1 MTPKFFSEIIEII
14 ETAYRLKAE
23 QTHKAKEQEK
33 SKPNRTIKIRK
44 NPHKGITPIS
54 IISITSVHENIL
66 TYQLLRNILFH
77 FQCEAN

>member
-23 QTHKAKEQEK
+23 KTHKAKEQEK

-54 IISITSVHENIL
+54 IISIISPENL
-66 TYQLLRNILFH
+66 GVGFALWLLSDKKKEKTL
-77 FQCEAN
+77 